1 MPKELMNKSDI
12 DRTIA
17 RMAHEILEKNKG
29 TENLCLIG
37 IQSGGVY
44 LAQRL
49 SKKIKEIEGSEIP
62 VGALDIAFYRD
73 DLDIRKEQPAVRKT
87 EVPFEITEKKVV
99 LVDDVLFTGRSI
111 RAALDALIDMGR
123 PSCILL
129 AVLVDRGH
137 RELPIK
143 ADFIGKN
150 IPTAISEKIVL
161 SLEEEGT
168 EDKVTIE

>member
-17 RMAHEILEKNKG
+17 RMAHEIIERNKG
-29 TENLCLIG
+29 TEKLCLIG
-37 IQSGGVY
+37 IQSGGAH
-44 LAQRL
+44 LAHRI

-62 VGALDIAFYRD
+62 VGSLDIAFYRD
-73 DLDIRKEQPAVRKT
+73 DINIREEQPAVRKT

-99 LVDDVLFTGRSI
+99 LIDDVLFTGRSI
-111 RAALDALIDMGR
+111 RAALDALIDIGR

-150 IPTAISEKIVL
+150 IPTAISENIVL

>member
-12 DRTIA
+12 DRSIA

-29 TENLCLIG
+29 TEKLCLIG
-37 IQSGGVY
+37 IQSGGAH
-44 LAQRL
+44 LARRL

-62 VGALDIAFYRD
+62 VGSLDIAFYRD
-73 DLDIRKEQPAVRKT
+73 DLNIREEQPAVRKT

-99 LVDDVLFTGRSI
+99 LIDDVLFTGRSI
-111 RAALDALIDMGR
+111 RAALDALIDIGR

-150 IPTAISEKIVL
+150 IPTAISENIVL